1 MMDLPI
7 LIDKDWVLKMEVFS
21 FSSESTGGSREPN
34 KGNLCPSGPVLH
46 VDSDFQ
52 GRKIEH
58 PGPRFQ
64 GAESRTP
71 WRASPRFQGA
81 ESRTPWH
88 IFYMY
93 IYYVW
98 EGCDDV
104 MM

>member
-58 PGPRFQ
+58 PGMLPPDFKGRKVEHPGVLLPDFK
-64 GAESRTP
+64 GLKIEHP
-71 WRASPRFQGA
+71 G
-81 ESRTPWH
+81 
-88 IFYMY
+88 IY
-93 IYYVW
+93 ILYVYILCM
-98 EGCDDV
+98 GR
-104 MM
+104 M